1 MKTLI
6 LQAWILAAQL
16 FDRVSAKDRAYNNN
30 PPVSGGLT
38 STVLFFRSRLQP
50 YELKPLYY
58 VV

>member
-16 FDRVSAKDRAYNNN
+16 FDRISAKDRAYNNN

-38 STVLFFRSRLQP
+38 STVLFFSGRGFSL
-50 YELKPLYY
+50 LS
-58 VV
+58 